1 MHIIGKIT
9 IKDLVRSLVNIPT
22 FHYTRLFF
30 SEKQNVARISNLLK
44 NYVFL
49 LYTCKLTNSL

>member
-1 MHIIGKIT
+1 MHTIGKNT

-30 SEKQNVARISNLLK
+30 SGKIKPGKYQQFVKEL
-44 NYVFL
+44 
-49 LYTCKLTNSL
+49 